1 MIVGGGKGIT
11 LAVMAIIFTLFLLL
25 TVVIVMGFEEYGPR
39 VLALFGADRAAPVA
53 APINTRTLPA
63 ESPMTPRV
71 TDRRN
76 AETGVQHPLALGPV
90 PPPDRALAGAR
101 ATFTENPAAWFGND
115 AYPADA
121 IRQNQQGRAVARLSI
136 DASGAPA
143 RCTIV
148 TSSNSASLD
157 STTCSILMEHAR
169 FTPARDR
176 NGVATVGD
184 YIVPVRW
191 VLPED

>member
-1 MIVGGGKGIT
+1 MIVGGGRGIT

-39 VLALFGADRAAPVA
+39 VMAFLGAGRQAPPTEVVKVTTSWGVPRAPDSPTVVGGARPQY
-53 APINTRTLPA
+53 PLP
-63 ESPMTPRV
+63 
-71 TDRRN
+71 N
-76 AETGVQHPLALGPV
+76 
-90 PPPDRALAGAR
+90 RALAGAG
-101 ATFTENPAAWFGND
+101 ATLAENPAAWFGED

-136 DASGAPA
+136 DSSGTPTG
-143 RCTIV
+143 CTIV
-148 TSSNSASLD
+148 TSSRSTSLD

-169 FTPARDR
+169 FRPARDR

-184 YIVPVRW
+184 YTVPVRW